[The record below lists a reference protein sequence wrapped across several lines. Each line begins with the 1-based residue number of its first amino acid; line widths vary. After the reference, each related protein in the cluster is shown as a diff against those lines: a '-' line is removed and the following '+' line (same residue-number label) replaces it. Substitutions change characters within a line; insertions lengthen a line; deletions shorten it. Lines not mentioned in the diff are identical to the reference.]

1 MVSFLNIGSHERIV
15 PPVDDDLDG
24 SPAGG
29 RRWGTVARDLVYSDP
44 LMAAVVRRAD
54 RAAQS
59 DASVLISGASGTGK
73 EVLARYIHHRSPRVG
88 RPFIAVNCAAIPEP
102 LLESE
107 LFGHEKGA
115 FSGAINRRI
124 GKFEAANNGSLL
136 LDEITEINLGLQAKL
151 LRAIQE
157 REIDRIGG
165 SMPVRVNV
173 RILATT
179 NRDILREVQ
188 RLSFRED
195 LFYRLNVLAISI
207 PDLKDR
213 PEDILPMAE
222 GFLAKYASQDRPRTL
237 APDAVMLLRA
247 YHWPGNVRELENV
260 MHRASV
266 LTDDPMIGA
275 SALEISL
282 ERCMASE
289 AAATRPLGF
298 PPAEGQVK
306 LKALERDA
314 IIAMLHRNGGN
325 RTKTAA
331 ALGISIRTLRNKLNR
346 YELKMA

>member
-1 MVSFLNIGSHERIV
+1 MVSFLNIGSHERTV
-15 PPVDDDLDG
+15 PPLDAGQG
-24 SPAGG
+24 SPLPG
-29 RRWGTVARDLVYSDP
+29 RSTGMPTRELVYRDP
-44 LMAAVVRRAD
+44 VMATVVRRAD

-73 EVLARYIHHRSPRVG
+73 EVLARYIHHSSPRAA
-88 RPFIAVNCAAIPEP
+88 RPFVAVNCAAIPET

-107 LFGHEKGA
+107 LFGHERGA
-115 FSGAINRRI
+115 FSGAIHRRV
-124 GKFEAANNGSLL
+124 GKFEAANTGSLL

-165 SMPVRVNV
+165 SMPVKVNV

-179 NRDILREVQ
+179 NRDIMHEVQ

-222 GFLAKYASQDRPRTL
+222 GFLAKYAGKDRPRQL
-237 APDAVMLLRA
+237 APDAVALLHA

-266 LTDDPMIGA
+266 LTDDAVICA

-282 ERCMASE
+282 EERAAPQPE
-289 AAATRPLGF
+289 APLPAF
-298 PPAEGQVK
+298 LPPGGQVK
-306 LKALERDA
+306 LKALEKDA
-314 IIAMLHRNGGN
+314 IIAMLRRNGGN

-346 YELKMA
+346 YDLELA